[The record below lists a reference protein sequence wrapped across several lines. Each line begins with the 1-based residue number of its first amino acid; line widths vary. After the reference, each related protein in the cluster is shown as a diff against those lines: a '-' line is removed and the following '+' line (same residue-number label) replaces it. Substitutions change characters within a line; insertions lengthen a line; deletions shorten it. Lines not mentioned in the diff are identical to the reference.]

1 MEKQLVTY
9 IARFTWAF
17 MWNQYCINV
26 YCSISFQCKSTQK
39 NEPKMKWVSFKT
51 NSGRSVTKD
60 GRWHFLLATIGM
72 TTCYFH
78 RKHTKKNSKTSK
90 LIQFFAYW
98 SHIPPQFLNLVT
110 TLLWC
115 CISVGV
121 KQKTAKNHQEVSFFN
136 FTNWT
141 EYHLFYHILLFIAF
155 LSIFNCS

>member
-1 MEKQLVTY
+1 
-9 IARFTWAF
+9 

-60 GRWHFLLATIGM
+60 GRWHFLLATMGM

-78 RKHTKKNSKTSK
+78 RKHTKKKTAKPLSWFNSLRTNRII
-90 LIQFFAYW
+90 L
-98 SHIPPQFLNLVT
+98 PQFLNLVT

-121 KQKTAKNHQEVSFFN
+121 KQKTAKNHQEVSVFN
-136 FTNWT
+136 FTKLNWIS
-141 EYHLFYHILLFIAF
+141 LILSHFIVHCILIYF
-155 LSIFNCS
+155 IYF

>member
-1 MEKQLVTY
+1 MVPKKNGKAACDL
-9 IARFTWAF
+9 
-17 MWNQYCINV
+17 YCKV
-26 YCSISFQCKSTQK
+26 HLSFHVKSILHKRLLFNFFPVQVNTK
-39 NEPKMKWVSFKT
+39 NEPKMKGVSFKT

-60 GRWHFLLATIGM
+60 GRWHFLLATMGL

-78 RKHTKKNSKTSK
+78 RKHTKKKNSKTSK
-90 LIQFFAYW
+90 LIQFFAYL

-136 FTNWT
+136 FTTLN
-141 EYHLFYHILLFIAF
+141 
-155 LSIFNCS
+155 